1 MYNHG
6 EENDEWL
13 LITANNNR

>member
-6 EENDEWL
+6 EENDE
-13 LITANNNR
+13 